1 VLLAQSINQELSN
14 ELTPHQLA
22 ILKKTIEYEQAAL
35 SPNTRRTYASMWKK
49 FNGWCTAHNLP
60 SLPASAETIALY
72 LGYLGGEVSFATL
85 DSTIAAIE
93 KEHAQKGLTISGNQS
108 LYRRVRKGIRRTH
121 KEKQTIRKAK
131 AITPSDLLTTC
142 QQMGSS
148 IKESRDKA
156 IILLAFFGALR
167 RSEAISLD
175 VENLEFTEKGL
186 TLTLMQTKTSDTAVQ
201 VYLGYTKDPV
211 ICPITAL
218 REWLAA
224 SSITEGPIFR
234 SLLKGGQ
241 IAPQRLSGHAV
252 ADIMKKAFGKEY
264 SGHSARRGLCT
275 ANAAAGTSIARMK
288 QHSRHKGVDILVSYV
303 ESFEAASNTTS
314 NTLGL

>member
-1 VLLAQSINQELSN
+1 MSLAQSIDHSLSN

-35 SPNTRRTYASMWKK
+35 SPNTRRTYASMWRK
-49 FNGWCTAHNLP
+49 FDGWCTAHNLQP
-60 SLPASAETIALY
+60 LPASAETIALY
-72 LGYLGGEVSFATL
+72 LGDLGGEVSFATL

-121 KEKQTIRKAK
+121 KEKQSIRKAK
-131 AITPSDLLTTC
+131 AITPSDLLITC

-148 IKESRDKA
+148 LKEARDKA

-167 RSEAISLD
+167 RSEAIGLD
-175 VENLEFTEKGL
+175 FENIEFTEKGM
-186 TLTLMQTKTSDTAVQ
+186 TLTLMQTKTSDTAEQ

-211 ICPITAL
+211 ICPINAL
-218 REWLAA
+218 KEWLAV

-241 IAPQRLSGHAV
+241 IAQKRLSGHAV
-252 ADIMKKAFGKEY
+252 ADIMKKAFGEEY

-275 ANAAAGTSIARMK
+275 ANAAAGTSIVRMK
-288 QHSRHKGVDILVSYV
+288 QHSRHKGTDILTGYIEAA
-303 ESFEAASNTTS
+303 ESASNTTS
-314 NTLGL
+314 HTLGL